1 MSKNYNLESGSYE
14 IKISTNGIDSTIS
27 NLKSRLFD
35 LEQQEKDRNAL
46 AQKLAQLKK
55 DFQILTST
63 KNKLEQELKQKDDSY
78 NQRINSLR
86 SDNENLQLSYNEK
99 MALNKKLFTEND
111 ALEKE
116 IEQRDNELN
125 DLRNK
130 LKDMNNQLGQSLVDK
145 GDLENQVQK
154 LKAIKNSQLNDIN
167 KLTKENKNLSE
178 TITDQDKKLQRAQDE
193 IALMNNKSNENDA
206 DIQNLNI
213 KLRGLM
219 DDISNTQNVLNR
231 NNGENRD
238 LDEKLCEL
246 NNQCENLKCE
256 NANLNSNIIKE
267 KALRADK
274 EKQNQNLNNIIN
286 EHENQINDLNNKY
299 NSLNA
304 MYSLTNSDNKNS
316 QIQNNK
322 LKEHIM
328 ILTQQNQKLLD
339 ELDCVKDQDL
349 KMKNLLC
356 RKDQSSMILRGVYDC
371 IQQGTMCL
379 EKIESDPIGYSRGNL
394 RSNSKEK
401 IRSSSP
407 RYNYV
412 NKNKFFD
419 VFFKFNLMFFN
430 LKIYIYVN

>member
-1 MSKNYNLESGSYE
+1 MSTSNYNLESGSYE
-14 IKISTNGIDSTIS
+14 IKVSTNGIDSTIS

-78 NQRINSLR
+78 NQRICSLR

-99 MALNKKLFTEND
+99 LALNKKLFTEND

-154 LKAIKNSQLNDIN
+154 LKTIKNSQLNDIN

-178 TITDQDKKLQRAQDE
+178 IITDQDKKLQRAQDE
-193 IALMNNKSNENDA
+193 IAMMNNKSDENDA

-274 EKQNQNLNNIIN
+274 EKQNQNVNNIIN

-304 MYSLTNSDNKNS
+304 MYSLTTNDNKNS

-349 KMKNLLC
+349 KMKSLLS

-407 RYNYV
+407 RYTYA
-412 NKNKFFD
+412 NKN
-419 VFFKFNLMFFN
+419 NN
-430 LKIYIYVN
+430 

>member
-1 MSKNYNLESGSYE
+1 MSTQNYNLESGSYE

-99 MALNKKLFTEND
+99 LALNKKLFTEND

-178 TITDQDKKLQRAQDE
+178 IITDQDKKLQRAQDE

-304 MYSLTNSDNKNS
+304 MYSMTTSDNKNS

-328 ILTQQNQKLLD
+328 SLTQQNQKLLD

-349 KMKNLLC
+349 KMKNLLS

-394 RSNSKEK
+394 RSNSPKEK
-401 IRSSSP
+401 IRSNSP
-407 RYNYV
+407 RYTYQN
-412 NKNKFFD
+412 NN
-419 VFFKFNLMFFN
+419 
-430 LKIYIYVN
+430 

>member
-1 MSKNYNLESGSYE
+1 MSTQNYNLESGSYE

-99 MALNKKLFTEND
+99 LALNKKLFTEND

-178 TITDQDKKLQRAQDE
+178 IITDQDKKLQRAQDE

-304 MYSLTNSDNKNS
+304 MYSMTTSDNKNS

-349 KMKNLLC
+349 KMKNLLS
-356 RKDQSSMILRGVYDC
+356 RKDQSSMTLRGVYDC

-394 RSNSKEK
+394 RSNSPKEK
-401 IRSSSP
+401 IRSNSP
-407 RYNYV
+407 RYTYQN
-412 NKNKFFD
+412 NN
-419 VFFKFNLMFFN
+419 
-430 LKIYIYVN
+430 

>member
-1 MSKNYNLESGSYE
+1 MSTQNYNLESGSYE

-46 AQKLAQLKK
+46 ALKLAQLKK

-99 MALNKKLFTEND
+99 LALNKKLFTEND

-178 TITDQDKKLQRAQDE
+178 IITDQDKKLQRAQDE

-304 MYSLTNSDNKNS
+304 MYSLTTNDNKNS

-349 KMKNLLC
+349 KMKSLLS

-407 RYNYV
+407 RYTYV
-412 NKNKFFD
+412 NKN
-419 VFFKFNLMFFN
+419 NN
-430 LKIYIYVN
+430 

>member
-14 IKISTNGIDSTIS
+14 IKVSTNGIDSTIS

-78 NQRINSLR
+78 NQRICSLR

-99 MALNKKLFTEND
+99 LALNKKLFTEND

-154 LKAIKNSQLNDIN
+154 LKTIKNSQLNDIN

-178 TITDQDKKLQRAQDE
+178 IITDQDKKLQRAQDE
-193 IALMNNKSNENDA
+193 IAMMNNKSDENDA

-238 LDEKLCEL
+238 LDEKICEL

-304 MYSLTNSDNKNS
+304 MYSLTTNDNKNS

-349 KMKNLLC
+349 KMKSLLS

-407 RYNYV
+407 RYTYV
-412 NKNKFFD
+412 NKN
-419 VFFKFNLMFFN
+419 NN
-430 LKIYIYVN
+430 

>member
-1 MSKNYNLESGSYE
+1 MSTSNYNLESGSYE
-14 IKISTNGIDSTIS
+14 IKVSTNGIDSTIS

-78 NQRINSLR
+78 NQRICSLR

-99 MALNKKLFTEND
+99 LALNKKLFTEND

-178 TITDQDKKLQRAQDE
+178 IITDQDKKLQRAQDE
-193 IALMNNKSNENDA
+193 IAMMNNKSEENDA

-304 MYSLTNSDNKNS
+304 MYSLTTNDNKNS

-349 KMKNLLC
+349 KMKSLLS

-407 RYNYV
+407 RYTYV
-412 NKNKFFD
+412 NKN
-419 VFFKFNLMFFN
+419 NN
-430 LKIYIYVN
+430 

>member
-1 MSKNYNLESGSYE
+1 MSTQNYNLESGSYE

-99 MALNKKLFTEND
+99 LALNKKLFTEND

-178 TITDQDKKLQRAQDE
+178 IITDQDKKLQRAQDE

-304 MYSLTNSDNKNS
+304 MYSMTTSDNKNS

-349 KMKNLLC
+349 KMKNLLS

-394 RSNSKEK
+394 RSNSPKEK
-401 IRSSSP
+401 IRSNSP
-407 RYNYV
+407 RYTYQN
-412 NKNKFFD
+412 NN
-419 VFFKFNLMFFN
+419 
-430 LKIYIYVN
+430 

>member
-1 MSKNYNLESGSYE
+1 MSTQNYNLESGSYE

-46 AQKLAQLKK
+46 ALKLAQLKK

-99 MALNKKLFTEND
+99 LALNKKLFTEND

-178 TITDQDKKLQRAQDE
+178 IITDQDKKLQRAQDE

-304 MYSLTNSDNKNS
+304 MYSMTTNDNKNS

-349 KMKNLLC
+349 KMKNLLS

-394 RSNSKEK
+394 RSNSPKEK
-401 IRSSSP
+401 IRSNSP
-407 RYNYV
+407 RYTYQN
-412 NKNKFFD
+412 NN
-419 VFFKFNLMFFN
+419 
-430 LKIYIYVN
+430 

>member
-1 MSKNYNLESGSYE
+1 MSTQNYNLESGSYE

-46 AQKLAQLKK
+46 ALKLAQLKK

-86 SDNENLQLSYNEK
+86 NDNENLQLSYNEK
-99 MALNKKLFTEND
+99 LALNKKLFTEND

-178 TITDQDKKLQRAQDE
+178 IITDQDKKLQRAQDE

-304 MYSLTNSDNKNS
+304 MYSMTTNDNKNS

-349 KMKNLLC
+349 KMKNLLS

-394 RSNSKEK
+394 RSNSPKEK
-401 IRSSSP
+401 IRSNSP
-407 RYNYV
+407 RYTYQN
-412 NKNKFFD
+412 NN
-419 VFFKFNLMFFN
+419 
-430 LKIYIYVN
+430 